1 MTSKTTQ
8 LQIQFIHRLF
18 IVYVIDM
25 SDLIHLNDQNFEE
38 ALQSSD
44 VPVLVDFSASWC
56 GPCKM
61 LTPIVE
67 SLATELVG
75 KAKVCKVDIDEAPN
89 AAQKMGVRGVPTVI
103 AFKSGEKTGS
113 VVGLTTKDKLRAL
126 VE

>member
-1 MTSKTTQ
+1 
-8 LQIQFIHRLF
+8 
-18 IVYVIDM
+18 M

-38 ALQSSD
+38 FVKSSD

-75 KAKVCKVDIDEAPN
+75 KAAVCKVDIDDAPLS
-89 AAQKMGVRGVPTVI
+89 AQKMGVRGVPTVI
-103 AFKSGEKTGS
+103 AFKSGEKTGT
-113 VVGLTTKDKLRAL
+113 VVGLTSKDKLRAL

>member
-1 MTSKTTQ
+1 
-8 LQIQFIHRLF
+8 
-18 IVYVIDM
+18 M

-38 ALQSSD
+38 FLKGSD

-75 KAKVCKVDIDEAPN
+75 KAKVCKVDIDDAPLS
-89 AAQKMGVRGVPTVI
+89 AQKMGVRGVPTVI
-103 AFKSGEKTGS
+103 AFKSGEKTGT
-113 VVGLTTKDKLRAL
+113 VVGLTSKDKLRAL

>member
-1 MTSKTTQ
+1 MTFRRYN
-8 LQIQFIHRLF
+8 L
-18 IVYVIDM
+18 YM

-38 ALQSSD
+38 FVKNSD

-75 KAKVCKVDIDEAPN
+75 KAKICKVDIDDAPLS
-89 AAQKMGVRGVPTVI
+89 AQKMGVRGVPTVI
-103 AFKSGEKTGS
+103 AFKSGEKTGT
-113 VVGLTTKDKLRAL
+113 VVGLTSKDKLRAL

>member
-1 MTSKTTQ
+1 
-8 LQIQFIHRLF
+8 
-18 IVYVIDM
+18 M

-38 ALQSSD
+38 FVKNSD

-67 SLATELVG
+67 GLATDLIG
-75 KAKVCKVDIDEAPN
+75 KVKVCKVDIDDAPLS
-89 AAQKMGVRGVPTVI
+89 AQKMGVRGVPTVI
-103 AFKSGEKTGS
+103 AFKSGEKTGT
-113 VVGLTTKDKLRAL
+113 VVGLTSKDKLRAL

>member
-1 MTSKTTQ
+1 
-8 LQIQFIHRLF
+8 
-18 IVYVIDM
+18 M

-38 ALQSSD
+38 FVKNSD

-67 SLATELVG
+67 GLATDLVG
-75 KAKVCKVDIDEAPN
+75 NAKICKVDIDEAPLS
-89 AAQKMGVRGVPTVI
+89 AQKMGVRGVPTVI

-113 VVGLTTKDKLRAL
+113 IVGLTTKEKLL
-126 VE
+126 KLLE

>member
-1 MTSKTTQ
+1 
-8 LQIQFIHRLF
+8 
-18 IVYVIDM
+18 M

-38 ALQSSD
+38 FVKSSD

-75 KAKVCKVDIDEAPN
+75 KAKICKVDIDDAPLS
-89 AAQKMGVRGVPTVI
+89 AQKMGVRGVPTVI
-103 AFKSGEKTGS
+103 VFRNGEAAATS
-113 VVGLTTKDKLRAL
+113 VGLTTKDKLRKL
-126 VE
+126 LE